1 MRLIETDSLSNQ
13 DIHAA
18 LAVGSYTATATRGIM
33 IRLLVDQVAGNGD
46 YTAYVTLRVGGAGSA
61 YRIIPIST
69 AAADSGVTA
78 IGYISATIPV
88 DSGDVLTVYLLGL
101 AGDTT
106 TPDTRCDFYEQDYLR
121 PTVAGRTLDVSSTGE
136 AGVDWANVGS
146 PTTSLNLS
154 GTTVGV
160 AAALGAQAKT
170 DVTAAVPAQ
179 IPPAIVL

>member
-1 MRLIETDSLSNQ
+1 MNSARSTSSRG
-13 DIHAA
+13 HAPIQGRT
-18 LAVGSYTATATRGIM
+18 V
-33 IRLLVDQVAGNGD
+33 
-46 YTAYVTLRVGGAGSA
+46 SA
-61 YRIIPIST
+61 R
-69 AAADSGVTA
+69 
-78 IGYISATIPV
+78 
-88 DSGDVLTVYLLGL
+88 
-101 AGDTT
+101 
-106 TPDTRCDFYEQDYLR
+106 
-121 PTVAGRTLDVSSTGE
+121 GRTLDVSSTGE

>member
-1 MRLIETDSLSNQ
+1 
-13 DIHAA
+13 
-18 LAVGSYTATATRGIM
+18 
-33 IRLLVDQVAGNGD
+33 
-46 YTAYVTLRVGGAGSA
+46 
-61 YRIIPIST
+61 
-69 AAADSGVTA
+69 
-78 IGYISATIPV
+78 
-88 DSGDVLTVYLLGL
+88 
-101 AGDTT
+101 
-106 TPDTRCDFYEQDYLR
+106 
-121 PTVAGRTLDVSSTGE
+121 VSSTGE

>member
-18 LAVGSYTATATRGIM
+18 LAVGSYTATTTRGIM

-46 YTAYVTLRVGGAGSA
+46 YTAYVTLQVGGAGSA

-69 AAADSGVTA
+69 AAAASGVTA

>member
-69 AAADSGVTA
+69 AAAASGVTA

>member
-1 MRLIETDSLSNQ
+1 MRLIETDSLTNQ

-18 LAVGSYTATATRGIM
+18 LAVGAYTATATRGI
-33 IRLLVDQVAGNGD
+33 IVRLLADQVAGNGD
-46 YTAYVTLRVGGAGSA
+46 YTAYVAVQVAGAGSA

-69 AAADSGVTA
+69 AAAASGVTA
-78 IGYISATIPV
+78 IGFISATIPV

-121 PTVAGRTLDVSSTGE
+121 PTTAGRTLDVSATGE

-146 PTTSLNLS
+146 PTTTLNLS
-154 GTTVGV
+154 GTTIGI
-160 AAALGAQAKT
+160 AAALGTQAKA

-179 IPPAIVL
+179 IPPPIVL